1 MAAVQMYLKN
11 NTSGFGLALR
21 IPQAGWRK
29 QVASADSICSVRL
42 LAEGGVMW

>member
-21 IPQAGWRK
+21 ILQAGWRK
-29 QVASADSICSVRL
+29 QVASTDSICSVRL
-42 LAEGGVMW
+42 PAE